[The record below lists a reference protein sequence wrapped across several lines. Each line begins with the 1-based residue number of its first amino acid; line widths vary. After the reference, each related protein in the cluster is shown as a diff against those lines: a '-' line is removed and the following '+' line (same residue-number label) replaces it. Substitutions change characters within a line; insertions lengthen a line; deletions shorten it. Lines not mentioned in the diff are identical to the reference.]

1 MPDGSPANRPL
12 QTVGRVGRPSGSL
25 SRPPPYALGV
35 LLGPFAGAVARD
47 WQSCCAANSWSIAPY
62 AIGVLV
68 LALVIQL
75 TIRSQARAARIAR
88 ATLWWIGCSAWFLAA
103 VLSYGH
109 ALE

>member
-1 MPDGSPANRPL
+1 MRWKHLTPVLVGFVVTGGSVLAVTRSVPH
-12 QTVGRVGRPSGSL
+12 
-25 SRPPPYALGV
+25 ALGV

-62 AIGVLV
+62 AVGV
-68 LALVIQL
+68 LALALVMQV
-75 TIRSQARAARIAR
+75 TIRSQARSARIAR

-103 VLSYGH
+103 ILSYGH